1 MTKRN
6 RYPGKS
12 SCKIPTPSRESIEI
26 RYLIPIL
33 CWSRVA
39 LSRVSV
45 FFMRGVNLGEI
56 AYLQYTNPLLKMDK
70 TKVNNAKYSLL

>member
-26 RYLIPIL
+26 RYLVPIL

-39 LSRVSV
+39 LS
-45 FFMRGVNLGEI
+45 FFPGGQSPLGEI
-56 AYLQYTNPLLKMDK
+56 GYLQYTNSLLKMEK
-70 TKVNNAKYSLL
+70 IKVNNANYSLL